1 MNNEETVAA
10 VSGQGQS
17 RVPSLILLKAGSQ
30 SPPIFMA
37 HGLGSTVADL
47 LPLASNLPVA
57 HPIYGLQERGM
68 DGVDAPLDRIE
79 AMAEFHLAAIR
90 QLQPHGPY
98 LLIGY
103 SFGGLVSLEIARR
116 LSTAGEPIAL
126 LALLDSYP
134 YRSYLPPLQSLRL
147 LVRLAKLR
155 LALILRAT
163 GTEGEATPHQLQ
175 RVKYAQL
182 VAWRAYRPH
191 FYDGKI
197 SFVKASIDSFLP
209 DDPVAVWT
217 SLVKE
222 IRLEAVP
229 GDHLAMLTTH
239 AEAVAHVLLRYLE
252 EAGVTGSNGD

>member
-1 MNNEETVAA
+1 MNNEETLAA

-17 RVPSLILLKAGSQ
+17 RVPSLILLKEGSQ
-30 SPPIFMA
+30 SPPIFIA

-47 LPLASNLPVA
+47 IPLASHLPVS

-68 DGVDAPLDRIE
+68 DGFDAPLDRIE
-79 AMAEFHLAAIR
+79 AMAEFHLKAIR

-98 LLIGY
+98 FLIGY

-116 LSTAGEPIAL
+116 LSTAGEPIEL

-134 YRSYLPPLQSLRL
+134 YRRYLPLPQRLRL

-163 GTEGEATPHQLQ
+163 GTEGEATPQLQ

-182 VAWRAYRPH
+182 LAWRNYRPR

-197 SFVKASIDSFLP
+197 NFVKATIDSFLP
-209 DDPVAVWT
+209 DDPVAAWT

-222 IRLEAVP
+222 IRVETVP

-239 AEAVAHVLLRYLE
+239 AEAVAYVLLRYLE
-252 EAGVTGSNGD
+252 EAGVTGSSGD